1 VLVDDKGGSVVWEK
15 GDNHRA
21 DLSRMFDQFQGPDKV
36 VVVEDEG
43 FDQKSRPPK
52 VYAMQPGADVDS

>member
-1 VLVDDKGGSVVWEK
+1 MWEK